1 MYYVPLLT
9 IVNTRQPTMRGIY
22 VLHCLKPNRY
32 YIHKVGQADNLGR
45 RKGEYASHTFE
56 PVFSRIYEIHD
67 GFDLLKVEE
76 ALHNKLERLGVKV
89 GPEWFEIE
97 VDRIDQCAL
106 DLFLNEPGPFNGA
119 MKDFHQTDP
128 TEIERIDYGST
139 SKASS
144 SNKNNTETATEVE
157 VVETI
162 YNPIPSGFTPRE
174 DQYELLAK
182 LREHFI
188 EQGHARGQIRLP
200 PGYGKTQIGCSLFPI
215 ENGMKRILIL
225 VPSIKLAQET
235 AMRVQTFHEDN
246 LGITCFK
253 YYQVH
258 SDGTPYTLEEIN
270 SSEYVCIVGVY
281 NSVAKLQGA
290 KPFDIIIFDEAH
302 RTSIKSRGNDTE
314 SDEDTLIVLET
325 HFTFALSDA
334 NIQSKYRLFMTAT
347 PRIIN
352 NDDNSMSNTDK
363 YGEVIF
369 SMTIRQA
376 VYKRIINDFKMWM
389 YVTSHGEEL
398 SIDNDGERFAL
409 LLKFLEQCNGRKT
422 LIVCRSIASC
432 EFVTDRLK
440 STGLL
445 NVYSVHSR
453 MNKKYGEKQVEAFRK
468 TPSKTALCAVN
479 MFKEGIDCPDI
490 DSVVFYDERSS
501 VIDVLQI
508 VGRGLRYKPDVDY
521 TDIGILCS
529 VNPSQ
534 RLDEQSEMRY
544 LRMIIQNMFD
554 HSEEVTSYLQI
565 IKDDDSSSK
574 VIRRVIEEEQTK
586 MKDNED
592 TDNYE
597 NIMRI
602 NSNVKDY
609 GELHFQQA
617 RAYAQERSALFNWRD
632 ESQWF
637 DYVENM
643 GKDLPR
649 DIPRRPDR
657 VYKKMGWISWDD
669 FLGLDEE
676 KAFDLSTYKYVLQ
689 NNLKNN
695 NPTSEEYNEVISR
708 YGHKRLV
715 SPSECT
721 RVYGKGFYDIL
732 ESIFGPTHF
741 TPLQELRML
750 KATFARRGVFTMKE
764 YKALTEFYQG
774 EYPKFPL
781 VYYNITSLSRL

>member
-1 MYYVPLLT
+1 
-9 IVNTRQPTMRGIY
+9 MRGIY

-56 PVFSRIYEIHD
+56 PEFSRIYEIHD

-97 VDRIDQCAL
+97 VERIDQCAL
-106 DLFLNEPGPFNGA
+106 DLFLNEPGPFKGA
-119 MKDFHQTDP
+119 LKELHLTDP
-128 TEIERIDYGST
+128 TEIERVDYGST

-144 SNKNNTETATEVE
+144 SKIDNTETATEVE

-162 YNPIPSGFTPRE
+162 YNPILSGFTPRE
-174 DQYELLAK
+174 DQYELLTK

-188 EQGHARGQIRLP
+188 EQGNARGQIRLP
-200 PGYGKTQIGCSLFPI
+200 PGYGKTQIGCCLFPI

-235 AMRVQTFHEDN
+235 AMRVQTFHEEN
-246 LGITCFK
+246 LGLTCFK

-281 NSVAKLQGA
+281 NSVGKLQGA

-302 RTSIKSRGNDTE
+302 RTSIKSRGTEGSDNDTE
-314 SDEDTLIVLET
+314 DET
-325 HFTFALSDA
+325 HFTFALSDDNLQA
-334 NIQSKYRLFMTAT
+334 KHRLFMTAT

-376 VYKRIINDFKMWM
+376 VNKHIISDYKIWM
-389 YVTSHGEEL
+389 YVKAHGEEL
-398 SIDNDGERFAL
+398 SIETDGERFAL
-409 LLKFLEQCNGRKT
+409 LMKFLEQCNGRKT

-432 EFVTDRLK
+432 EFVTHTLK
-440 STGLL
+440 SKGLL
-445 NVYSVHSR
+445 DVYSVHSR
-453 MNKKYGEKQVEAFRK
+453 MNKNDGKEQIKAFRE
-468 TPSKTALCAVN
+468 TTSKTALCAVN
-479 MFKEGIDCPDI
+479 MFKEGIDCPAI

-508 VGRGLRYKPDVDY
+508 VGRGLRYKPDLDY

-544 LRMIIQNMFD
+544 LRMIIHNMFD
-554 HSEEVTSYLQI
+554 YNEEITNHLQI
-565 IKDDDSSSK
+565 IKQ
-574 VIRRVIEEEQTK
+574 EEGHQGKLTAVDGMVQQVRAE

-592 TDNYE
+592 TIE
-597 NIMRI
+597 FEERFQMS
-602 NSNVKDY
+602 SNVKDY
-609 GELHFQQA
+609 GEQHFQQA

-632 ESQWF
+632 ESQWLE
-637 DYVENM
+637 YVENA

-676 KAFDLSTYKYVLQ
+676 KAFDFGTYKYVLQ

-695 NPTSEEYNEVISR
+695 NPTSEEYSEIV
-708 YGHKRLV
+708 HKYNNKRVV
-715 SPSECT
+715 SPSECN

-732 ESIFGPTHF
+732 ESIFGPTNF
-741 TPLQELRML
+741 TPLHELRRL
-750 KATFARRGVFTMKE
+750 KTSFAGRGLFTMQE
-764 YKALTEFYQG
+764 YNNLKQIHPGYL
-774 EYPKFPL
+774 PNFPL
-781 VYYNITSLSRL
+781 VFYNVTSLSRL